1 MKEVI
6 LIPVV
11 NKSENNLPEYST
23 DGAFAMD
30 LRSNEDITI
39 PYLSTKVV
47 KTGLFMEVPE
57 DHALR
62 IVPRSGLSSIGVLV
76 SNSPGTIDED
86 FRGEIG
92 IIITNVQTNEESFEI
107 RRGDRIAQC
116 YLEKKIGFAF
126 VKVDSL
132 SETKR
137 GEGGFGSTGI
147 K

>member
-1 MKEVI
+1 MKEKL

-11 NKSENNLPEYST
+11 NKSDNNLPDYST

-30 LRSNEDITI
+30 IRSNESLVI
-39 PYLSTKVV
+39 PYLSTKIV
-47 KTGLFMEVPE
+47 KTGLFVEVPE
-57 DHALR
+57 EYALR
-62 IVPRSGLSSIGVLV
+62 IVPRSGLSSKGVLI

-86 FRGEIG
+86 YRGEVG
-92 IIITNVQTNEESFEI
+92 IIITNVQTNEGDFEI

-116 YLEKKIGFAF
+116 YLEKKIAFAF

-137 GEGGFGSTGI
+137 GEGGFGSTGV